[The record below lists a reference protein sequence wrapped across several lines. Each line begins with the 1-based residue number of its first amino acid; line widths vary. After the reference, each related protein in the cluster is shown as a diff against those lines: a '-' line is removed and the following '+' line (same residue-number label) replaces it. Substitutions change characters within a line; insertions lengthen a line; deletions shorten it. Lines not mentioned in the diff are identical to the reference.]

1 MRISYYVIEIDNS
14 TSFESIVVF
23 FISVNILFLSI
34 NLVLKHAEPSI
45 SKIFKNN
52 IILISKY
59 LNLNWNIVN
68 KLLFFYPKK
77 RLILNKNFLNCYWFQ
92 MDALSSI

>member
-1 MRISYYVIEIDNS
+1 MATGCVYLIFKLQCAFLMASLKLTTLRH
-14 TSFESIVVF
+14 FESIVDF
-23 FISVNILFLSI
+23 LISLNILFLSI
-34 NLVLKHAEPSI
+34 NLDLKYAEPSI

-68 KLLFFYPKK
+68 KLLFFTKK
-77 RLILNKNFLNCYWFQ
+77 
-92 MDALSSI
+92 